1 MNTPILLL
9 STGYM
14 EKGGQESLAMTN
26 SPPRFKTLLPLTIWF
41 YFMCIFGEILSL
53 ISYPKG

>member
-1 MNTPILLL
+1 
-9 STGYM
+9 M